1 MGPWQKHSKL
11 SQALLQ
17 LAYPDAGF
25 FARLH
30 SVIPAEHSIRVKSKL
45 LLRHLLAGGAAGLRA
60 AGDRDT
66 RGSALLCWTRADAS
80 RPVFA
85 KRTRLVWAEFDPGT
99 ADTLKATIFPK
110 RAGLMQVGHCLGLRH
125 NFKGSMGVSRHL
137 NCRI

>member
-99 ADTLKATIFPK
+99 GYAESHNLSQASWTH
-110 RAGLMQVGHCLGLRH
+110 AGWSLLGLAA
-125 NFKGSMGVSRHL
+125 
-137 NCRI
+137 